1 MKRLADLLQQEDC
14 GTLSTE
20 YVLFVAAAAILLT
33 AGVAVL
39 FRAMS
44 NYFADWAQFFG
55 GGG

>member
-1 MKRLADLLQQEDC
+1 MKRLGKWLREEDC

-44 NYFADWAQFFG
+44 DYFAAWAQFFG
-55 GGG
+55 GS